1 MECTPP
7 GSSVHGISQA
17 RILEWF
23 AISFYRGP
31 SLCRDRKMKKT
42 WSCPYGGYNLRALK
56 TVDNMIFWISHKN
69 PSFRVGIAY
78 LFICLHCVSVAAPE
92 LSLVLASGVSSH
104 SFIVMRSLLI
114 AVASLV
120 AEHGLWTLR
129 LQ

>member
-1 MECTPP
+1 
-7 GSSVHGISQA
+7 
-17 RILEWF
+17 
-23 AISFYRGP
+23 
-31 SLCRDRKMKKT
+31 MKKT

>member
-1 MECTPP
+1 
-7 GSSVHGISQA
+7 
-17 RILEWF
+17 
-23 AISFYRGP
+23 
-31 SLCRDRKMKKT
+31 MKKT
-42 WSCPYGGYNLRALK
+42 WSCPYGSYHLRGLK
-56 TVDNMIFWISHKN
+56 TVDDMVFWISRKN

-78 LFICLHCVSVAAPE
+78 LFIWLHCVSIAAPE
-92 LSLVLASGVSSH
+92 LSLVLASGVRTH